1 MCTAAAQSVH
11 HSEIKRDQ
19 YVFPVRTICLV
30 RSEPMDIIFAMDIRG
45 GVVVKGYKGDRER
58 YEPIE
63 RHSKICTTS
72 DPLNVVDAI
81 KPRRTYIADLDRILG
96 WGSNSLI
103 IQRIGAR
110 TKTLID
116 IGIRRLDDVREAE
129 RIGDTAIIGTET
141 GRLDVIRAAQSMRI
155 AVSIDIREGS
165 AISPDPA
172 LSGDPLEVIEKMN
185 LYKMS
190 ELLVL
195 NINLV
200 GTKHG
205 VDFDFIERVIDVSG
219 HPIVVAGGIKNSE
232 DLDTL
237 EDLGAAGVILSTAI
251 HEEIIPVDLVR

>member
-1 MCTAAAQSVH
+1 MCTTPTSVH
-11 HSEIKRDQ
+11 HSEISRDQ

-45 GVVVKGYKGDRER
+45 GVVVKGYRGDRER

-63 RHSKICTTS
+63 RHSKICSTS
-72 DPLNVVDAI
+72 DPLNVIDAI

-96 WGSNSLI
+96 SGSNSLI

-116 IGIRRLDDVREAE
+116 TGIRRLDDVREAE

-141 GRLDVIRAAQSMRI
+141 GSLDVIRAAQSMRI
-155 AVSIDIREGS
+155 AVSIDMREGG
-165 AISPDPA
+165 AVSPDPA

-190 ELLVL
+190 ELIVL

-205 VDFDFIERVIDVSG
+205 VDFDFIKRVIDVSG